1 MLGSEALL
9 QRYTVQRH
17 TWALVRPSAELTSGR
32 FLTPFLKVI
41 GPIVG
46 GFVAQNPKLGWRFN
60 FWLMLI
66 LSAVNFVY
74 GVVVTPETVR
84 SLFLSLSNNQSRV

>member
-1 MLGSEALL
+1 MLGSEASLR
-9 QRYTVQRH
+9 RYTVQRH
-17 TWALVRPSAELTSGR
+17 TWALVGQGQYLTSGT
-32 FLTPFLKVI
+32 FLTPCSKVI

-46 GFVAQNPKLGWRFN
+46 GFVAQNSKLGWRFN

-84 SLFLSLSNNQSRV
+84 SFSLPSSND